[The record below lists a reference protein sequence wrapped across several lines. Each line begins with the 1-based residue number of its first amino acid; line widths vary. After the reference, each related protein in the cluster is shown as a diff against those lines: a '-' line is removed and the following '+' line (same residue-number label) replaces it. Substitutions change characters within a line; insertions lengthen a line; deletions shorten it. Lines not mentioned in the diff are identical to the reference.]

1 MANSTFLHA
10 ADLHLGAPLQSLGS
24 RLGEDVRAE
33 ALALARR
40 AFENLV
46 QVALDEQVAFV
57 VLAGDVYDTSDRD
70 PAARRRVLV
79 GLRRLTEAGIRV
91 FIAHGNHDPLT
102 SAALSGE
109 LPEGVTVFPTDA
121 VATAD
126 VQLPNGVTVTVAGI
140 SYERVDE
147 QRRLVEAF
155 GDVSG
160 SSVVGVLH
168 TNVGGVGAHGN
179 YAPSSVAELEA
190 SPVHYWALGH
200 IHDRT
205 VRATPKGWW
214 AYPGNLQGRSTK
226 ATECGAKGVL
236 LIDVGA
242 DGRFAEP
249 RFVAC
254 DALRFER
261 VEVDLSPVTD
271 VTLVADSV
279 LEALDVAVSGAQD
292 RPLYVR
298 LELTG
303 PTEVAAELDSN
314 SAALEDQI
322 RAEVDDLAHT
332 VRILKIVRSYRPAID
347 LVAERSRQTLLGKV
361 LLRLDEDPELAD
373 QPDLRAE
380 IERTL
385 VTALDGSR

>member
-24 RLGEDVRAE
+24 RLGPEVRAE
-33 ALALARR
+33 ALALAVR
-40 AFENLV
+40 AFDNLV
-46 QVALDEQVAFV
+46 AVAIAEQVSFV

-70 PAARRRVLV
+70 PAARRRVLL
-79 GLRRLTEAGIRV
+79 GLRRLVDAGIRV

-102 SAALSGE
+102 SAGLSGE
-109 LPEGVTVFPTDA
+109 LPGNVTVFPTDA
-121 VATAD
+121 VATAE
-126 VQLPNGVTVTVAGI
+126 VTLPNGVTVTVAGI
-140 SYERVDE
+140 SYEQVDE
-147 QRRLVEAF
+147 QRRLVGAF
-155 GDVSG
+155 SEVSG

-200 IHDRT
+200 IHARSVNQTD
-205 VRATPKGWW
+205 KGWW

-236 LIDVGA
+236 LVDVGA
-242 DGRFAEP
+242 DGQFAEP

-254 DALRFER
+254 DGLRFER
-261 VEVDLSPVTD
+261 VEVDLSSVTD
-271 VTLVADSV
+271 ITHVADGV
-279 LEALDVAVSGAQD
+279 LEALSRAVSGADD
-292 RPLYVR
+292 RPLFVR

-303 PTEVAAELDSN
+303 ATEIAAQFDSD
-314 SAALEDQI
+314 SDSLEEQI
-322 RAEVDDLAHT
+322 RNEIADLPHP

-347 LVAERSRQTLLGKV
+347 LVAERGRQTLLGKV
-361 LLRLDEDPELAD
+361 LQRLDADPELAD
-373 QPDLRAE
+373 QPELRAE

-385 VTALDGSR
+385 VAALDGSR

>member
-24 RLGEDVRAE
+24 RLGEEVRAE

-40 AFENLV
+40 AFDTLV
-46 QVALDEQVAFV
+46 DVAIDEQVAFV

-70 PAARRRVLV
+70 PAARRRVLL
-79 GLRRLTEAGIRV
+79 GLRRLTDAGIRV
-91 FIAHGNHDPLT
+91 YIAHGNHDPLT
-102 SAALSGE
+102 SADLSGE
-109 LPEGVTVFPTDA
+109 LPEGVMVFPTDA
-121 VATAD
+121 VATD
-126 VQLPNGVTVTVAGI
+126 QVELPNGVTVTVAGI

-155 GDVSG
+155 GEVSG

-168 TNVGGVGAHGN
+168 TNVGGVGAHDN

-205 VRATPKGWW
+205 VRATPHGWW

-226 ATECGAKGVL
+226 STECGAKGVL
-236 LIDVGA
+236 LVDVES

-271 VTLVADSV
+271 LAHVADHV
-279 LEALDVAVSGAQD
+279 LEALAAPVARAEG
-292 RPLYVR
+292 RPLLVR

-303 PTEVAAELDSN
+303 PTEVAAQFDSDA
-314 SAALEDQI
+314 AALEDQI
-322 RAEVDDLAHT
+322 RAEIDDLPDS
-332 VRILKIVRSYRPAID
+332 VRVLKIVRTYRPAID
-347 LVAERSRQTLLGKV
+347 LVAERARQTLLGKV
-361 LLRLDEDPELAD
+361 LLRLDDDPELVD
-373 QPDLRAE
+373 RPELRAE

-385 VTALDGSR
+385 VAALDGSR

>member
-46 QVALDEQVAFV
+46 EVALAEQVAFV
-57 VLAGDVYDTSDRD
+57 VLAGDVYDTSERD
-70 PAARRRVLV
+70 PAARRRVLL
-79 GLRRLTEAGIRV
+79 GLRRLAEADIPV

-109 LPEGVTVFPTDA
+109 LPANVTVFPTDA
-121 VATAD
+121 VTTSQ
-126 VQLPNGVTVTVAGI
+126 VLLPNGVTVTVAGI

-236 LIDVGA
+236 LVDVDAAGQ
-242 DGRFAEP
+242 FAEP

-261 VEVDLSPVTD
+261 VEVDLSSVTD
-271 VTLVADSV
+271 VTRVADSV
-279 LEALDVAVSGAQD
+279 LEALDVAVSEAQD

-303 PTEVAAELDSN
+303 PTEVAAELDSRWN
-314 SAALEDQI
+314 SLMDELRDEA
-322 RAEVDDLAHT
+322 AEVLGSGAL
-332 VRILKIVRSYRPAID
+332 VKIERSYRQAID
-347 LVAERSRQTLLGKV
+347 LVAERGRETLLGKV
-361 LLRLDEDPELAD
+361 LQRLDADADLAD

-385 VTALDGSR
+385 LAALDGSR

>member
-24 RLGEDVRAE
+24 RLGPEVRAE

-40 AFENLV
+40 AFDNLV
-46 QVALDEQVAFV
+46 DVALAEQVAFV

-70 PAARRRVLV
+70 PAARRRVLL
-79 GLRRLTEAGIRV
+79 GLRRLADAGIRV

-102 SAALSGE
+102 SASLSGE
-109 LPEGVTVFPTDA
+109 LPENVTVFPTDA
-121 VATAD
+121 VATSE
-126 VQLPNGVTVTVAGI
+126 VILPNGVTVTVAGI
-140 SYERVDE
+140 SYEQVDE

-155 GDVSG
+155 SDLSG

-200 IHDRT
+200 IHARS
-205 VRATPKGWW
+205 VNQTPKGWW

-236 LIDVGA
+236 LVDVDA
-242 DGRFAEP
+242 DGQFAEP

-271 VTLVADSV
+271 ITHVADVV
-279 LEALDVAVSGAQD
+279 LESLSRAVSGADD
-292 RPLYVR
+292 RPLFVR

-303 PTEVAAELDSN
+303 PTEVAGELDKAWEST
-314 SAALEDQI
+314 AADLV
-322 RAEVDDLAHT
+322 AEVAEVLDRGA
-332 VRILKIVRSYRPAID
+332 VVKIVRSYRPAID
-347 LVAERSRQTLLGKV
+347 LVAERGRETLLGKV
-361 LLRLDEDPELAD
+361 LQRLDADPELVD
-373 QPDLRAE
+373 QPELRAE

-385 VTALDGSR
+385 VAALDGSR

>member
-46 QVALDEQVAFV
+46 EVALAEQVAFV
-57 VLAGDVYDTSDRD
+57 VLAGDVYDTSERD
-70 PAARRRVLV
+70 PAARRRVLL
-79 GLRRLTEAGIRV
+79 GLRRLAEADIPV

-109 LPEGVTVFPTDA
+109 LPANVTVFPTDA
-121 VATAD
+121 VTTSQ
-126 VQLPNGVTVTVAGI
+126 VLLPNGVTVTVAGI

-205 VRATPKGWW
+205 ARATPKGWW

-236 LIDVGA
+236 LVDVDAAGQ
-242 DGRFAEP
+242 FAEP

-261 VEVDLSPVTD
+261 VEVDLSSVTD
-271 VTLVADSV
+271 VTRVADSV
-279 LEALDVAVSGAQD
+279 LEALDVAVSEAQD

-303 PTEVAAELDSN
+303 PTEVAAELDSRWN
-314 SAALEDQI
+314 SLMDELRDEA
-322 RAEVDDLAHT
+322 AEVLGSGAL
-332 VRILKIVRSYRPAID
+332 VKIERSYRQAID
-347 LVAERSRQTLLGKV
+347 LVAERGRETLLGKV
-361 LLRLDEDPELAD
+361 LQRLDADADLAD

-385 VTALDGSR
+385 LAALDGSR